1 MMKKI
6 EILELLDLNA
16 NLFIKTKCKITLK
29 WTLPRKVFIKFASH

>member
-1 MMKKI
+1 MEAMMKTI

-29 WTLPRKVFIKFASH
+29 